1 MTTLELGSG
10 GSCRLPSSVLA
21 GLLAGLPGY
30 HDGEATS
37 FKASAELGRGRQDKI
52 QCHTAH
58 FAAEIQLLF
67 LNKCFL
73 DYCKPL
79 VNFQSYEE
87 VDSDHFVQGP
97 SLHHTGRHLQDPH
110 E

>member
-1 MTTLELGSG
+1 MLLYPLQCLLACWLVFLVIMTV
-10 GSCRLPSSVLA
+10 RLPVS
-21 GLLAGLPGY
+21 
-30 HDGEATS
+30 
-37 FKASAELGRGRQDKI
+37 KASAELGRGRQDKL

-58 FAAEIQLLF
+58 FAAEIQPFF

-87 VDSDHFVQGP
+87 VDSGHFCCPGAQ
-97 SLHHTGRHLQDPH
+97 LRHRTGRHLQDPH